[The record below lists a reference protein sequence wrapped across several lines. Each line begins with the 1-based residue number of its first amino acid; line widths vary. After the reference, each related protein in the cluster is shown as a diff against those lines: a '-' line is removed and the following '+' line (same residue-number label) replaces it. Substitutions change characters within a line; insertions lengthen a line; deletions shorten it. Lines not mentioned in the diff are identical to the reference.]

1 MGGYSVL
8 VLLVLSSAAFS
19 ATQQDCFSRDAAA
32 EVRHQ
37 IQSCIDGAF
46 QNRSNVSSSP
56 LDLSGYCWV
65 QNPAKKGQYCFSGD
79 QWNAMQDDM
88 YKHIYAKLLKSFNVT
103 REVDQKVQQL
113 QDRIYQQIYSQVMR
127 ELNATQEELQ
137 QTLDARR
144 QELLR
149 KINTT
154 YDNLQQEYLRLGKH
168 VPATSCKEIVEND
181 PQASSGYYKIWGS
194 NGCAVRVYC
203 DMDRVCGCN
212 GTGGGWTRV
221 AYLNMTDPSQRCPG
235 AWRLI
240 TTPRRTCGR
249 ATQNLACDSVIFPS
263 NGIQY
268 THVCGRVIGYHVVS
282 PDAFN
287 YPIRFN
293 PSFTTDNPYLD
304 GVSITHGASGSRQHI
319 WSFAGGLGDPT
330 FPDSYHCPC
339 HGNVNPPSFVGQDYF
354 CETANDARLPWR
366 TVGFEVN
373 DPLWDG
379 QNCSATFS
387 CECTLNNPPWFCK
400 QLPQPTTDNIEA
412 RICGSRAISNEDT
425 PVEFMELYIR

>member
-1 MGGYSVL
+1 MAVLATAL
-8 VLLVLSSAAFS
+8 VLAA
-19 ATQQDCFSRDAAA
+19 
-32 EVRHQ
+32 
-37 IQSCIDGAF
+37 IQFFALANSEQPPHFELPVI
-46 QNRSNVSSSP
+46 
-56 LDLSGYCWV
+56 Y
-65 QNPAKKGQYCFSGD
+65 
-79 QWNAMQDDM
+79 NARM
-88 YKHIYAKLLKSFNVT
+88 L
-103 REVDQKVQQL
+103 E
-113 QDRIYQQIYSQVMR
+113 
-127 ELNATQEELQ
+127 
-137 QTLDARR
+137 
-144 QELLR
+144 
-149 KINTT
+149 
-154 YDNLQQEYLRLGKH
+154 
-168 VPATSCKEIVEND
+168 
-181 PQASSGYYKIWGS
+181 
-194 NGCAVRVYC
+194 NGCANDQQVRTVLEEELRKVVKNMILPRIPVGLQPSRPANSCSEIAEQNLRQASGIYWIQSSNNHPAVQVYC

-212 GTGGGWTRV
+212 NTRGWARV

-249 ATQNLACDSVIFPS
+249 ATQNLACDSAIFPS

-304 GVSITHGASGSRQHI
+304 GVSITHGACGSRQHI
-319 WSFAGGLGDPT
+319 WSFAGGLGDPA

-354 CETANDARLPWR
+354 CETANDARSPWR
-366 TVGFEVN
+366 TNGFEVN

-400 QLPQPTTDNIEA
+400 QLPHPTTDDIEA
-412 RICGSRAISNEDT
+412 RICGTQPIGNEDT